1 MVLNKAFIINIVSF
15 SCISMVN
22 MVKVVS
28 KISEGELFDLCTVSM
43 PGYDRRLQK
52 SNTLEMGRG
61 KVLSLSST
69 KQSIL

>member
-22 MVKVVS
+22 KVVS

-52 SNTLEMGRG
+52 SNTLEMGRE